1 MLNKLCKA
9 INRLSEVCCLH
20 IALLGTGY
28 LQYCHT
34 ESLKKVCEKLITNI
48 SNPQKIRLKDI
59 ERILLAL
66 TLFNFDPKTTPDIFR
81 ESFQEIHKESRVA
94 EEIKY
99 VRSLL
104 CTLYYLS
111 IKNIYSYELM
121 NKVLDKDYIET
132 NFGK

>member
-1 MLNKLCKA
+1 MLDKLKKE

-20 IALLGTGY
+20 IGLLGTGS
-28 LQYCHT
+28 LQHCHP
-34 ESLKKVCEKLITNI
+34 ESLKKVTDKLVTNI
-48 SNPQKIRLKDI
+48 SNPEKIRLKDI

-66 TLFNFDPKTTPDIFR
+66 TLFDYDPKTTPDIFK
-81 ESFQEIHKESRVA
+81 ECFIEIHKESRLA

-99 VRSLL
+99 VRCLIS
-104 CTLYYLS
+104 TLYYLS

-121 NKVLDKDYIET
+121 NKVLDKDYIDT